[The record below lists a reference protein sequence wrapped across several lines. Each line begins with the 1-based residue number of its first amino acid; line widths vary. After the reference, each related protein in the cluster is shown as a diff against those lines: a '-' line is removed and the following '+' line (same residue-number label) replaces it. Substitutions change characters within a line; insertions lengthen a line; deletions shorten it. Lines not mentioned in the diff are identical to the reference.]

1 MNDKKKKLIE
11 EKDKLEIKITQLQNR
26 LKSINQ
32 RIKNIE
38 LEEKAKK
45 TDQILKLIEGK
56 GINNIDEFVKLMK
69 EGKISINDFGNK

>member
-11 EKDKLEIKITQLQNR
+11 EKDKIETKITQLQNR

-32 RIKNIE
+32 KIKNIE
-38 LEEKAKK
+38 LEEKAKT

-56 GINNIDEFVKLMK
+56 GINNIDEFVKLM
-69 EGKISINDFGNK
+69 EDGKISINDFGNK